1 MFSLPHSLC
10 THKISA
16 VYLLNGRGGNRVTK
30 SLLIGVLIA
39 AVGVGPVLAQ
49 TDPAAPPA
57 EQPAPPPPPP
67 AEPAPPPAA
76 EPAPAPAPAPAAK
89 KKKKKKK
96 KVVKRKVAKRAP
108 KRAVAKAPARVSGGT
123 RLVVDIS
130 SQSMSIYRGGKLY
143 RTVPVSTGSGRRY
156 CNKGKCGT
164 AVTPRG
170 TYRIGRRISG
180 WRTSALGKLYNP
192 LYFKG
197 GYAIHGG
204 RLPGYPASH
213 GCVRVSMSTANW
225 LPGIA
230 PNGTVVVIKN

>member
-10 THKISA
+10 THKISP
-16 VYLLNGRGGNRVTK
+16 VYLLNSRGGNRFTK

-57 EQPAPPPPPP
+57 EQPAPPPAP

-76 EPAPAPAPAPAAK
+76 EPAPESPAPAPTA
-89 KKKKKKK
+89 KKKKKK
-96 KVVKRKVAKRAP
+96 KVVKRRKVAKRAP
-108 KRAVAKAPARVSGGT
+108 KRAPAKAPARVRGGGT
-123 RLVVDIS
+123 RLVIDIS
-130 SQSMSIYRGGKLY
+130 SQSMAIYRGGKLY
-143 RTVPVSTGSGRRY
+143 RNVPVSTGSGRRY
-156 CNKGKCGT
+156 CNKGKCGV

-180 WRTSALGKLYNP
+180 WRTSSLGKLYNP

-213 GCVRVSMSTANW
+213 GCVRVSYSTANW